1 VAICLVCRVWL
12 DINGWFYKL
21 SKFLWSFIYFWWASS
36 TSVKCR
42 SAIYISEQIA
52 MNAYFQTLA
61 HQTITTQTPALTLY
75 SSTSNIFKRFLAE
88 IKNIQ
93 LHFQQKHMCLP
104 QDSKTSPRALF
115 ISALLRVVYII
126 LHYVYRWNQASCA
139 VFTYKRLWRNMNGRN
154 LHTIP
159 F

>member
-1 VAICLVCRVWL
+1 
-12 DINGWFYKL
+12 
-21 SKFLWSFIYFWWASS
+21 
-36 TSVKCR
+36 
-42 SAIYISEQIA
+42 

-159 F
+159 FLSQDVLSKSLDPKFSSSLCVL